1 MGPLPSVPGLTL
13 VRPLSTGVPGPPWR
27 ARDLKSGYDVVV
39 RPLPDAF
46 TAGQADTLIDA
57 LPEHAHLLRPS
68 VHRDADDRPMLVTR
82 FAGHRGLD
90 QLLARRGGVAPCE
103 VSTIALAVGRALAAL
118 HAAGLSHGAVR
129 PSAIVLG
136 SDGRPF
142 LDLAGIVPPAGALPP
157 ASLSSL
163 SSRSPGLLGSPD
175 ATNDVVALA
184 RLLGEAV
191 EAPVPAAMAQTLAAA
206 GSPDA
211 AEHMDATELVRRLV
225 AAVPPEP
232 LQLAPTTPTAT
243 LRPRPAASIVRGWA
257 PSGPARR
264 RLALAVGSALALA
277 LAIVAGG
284 VWAQLADRAPAQSAL
299 RPAPSELLPVPRES
313 TDRASPTPSVTA
325 TPSTTPSPSASAPSL
340 AATVD
345 WVAELAALDDRRGEA
360 FSTGDREAL
369 TDVDAPGSAALAS
382 DSAALGSLASAGVNA
397 SGFREVIRSVRPVSV
412 SASVAVLRVVDER
425 PAYTLVRA
433 SDGVVVTSRPA
444 RAPASW
450 LVELVRG
457 GAGWQV
463 RSVHPA

>member
-1 MGPLPSVPGLTL
+1 MEPPSVPGLTL

-39 RPLPDAF
+39 RPLPGSLTGERVDA
-46 TAGQADTLIDA
+46 LIHA
-57 LPEHAHLLRPS
+57 LPEHPHLLQPS
-68 VHRDADDRPMLVTR
+68 VHRDADDRPVLVTR

-90 QLLARRGGVAPCE
+90 QLLARRGGLAPCE
-103 VSTIALAVGRALAAL
+103 VSTIGLAVGRALAAL

-136 SDGRPF
+136 ADGRAF
-142 LDLAGIVPPAGALPP
+142 LDLAGMV
-157 ASLSSL
+157 
-163 SSRSPGLLGSPD
+163 RST
-175 ATNDVVALA
+175 ATSEATDDVVALA

-191 EAPVPAAMAQTLAAA
+191 EAPVPAPMAQTLEAA
-206 GSPDA
+206 GSPDP
-211 AEHMDATELVRRLV
+211 AEHMDATELARRLV

-232 LQLAPTTPTAT
+232 LQLAATTPAAA
-243 LRPRPAASIVRGWA
+243 LRPRPTASILRGWA
-257 PSGPARR
+257 PSGPVRR
-264 RLALAVGSALALA
+264 RLAVAAGAALALA
-277 LAIVAGG
+277 PSPSAARSTPSLAV
-284 VWAQLADRAPAQSAL
+284 
-299 RPAPSELLPVPRES
+299 PAPRVS
-313 TDRASPTPSVTA
+313 TVSASPTPSVPLT
-325 TPSTTPSPSASAPSL
+325 PSASATSL

-382 DSAALGSLASAGVNA
+382 DSAALGALATAGVNA
-397 SGFREVIRSVRPVSV
+397 SGFRQVIHSVRPLSVSV
-412 SASVAVLRVVDER
+412 SVALLRVVDER

-433 SDGVVVTSRPA
+433 SDGVVVTSRAA

-457 GAGWQV
+457 AAGWQV
-463 RSVHPA
+463 RSVRPA

>member
-1 MGPLPSVPGLTL
+1 MEPLPSVPGLTL

-39 RPLPDAF
+39 RPLPEAL
-46 TAGQADTLIDA
+46 TAARVDDLIDA
-57 LPEHAHLLRPS
+57 LPEHPHLLRPS

-90 QLLARRGGVAPCE
+90 QLLARRGGLAPCE

-136 SDGRPF
+136 ADGRPF
-142 LDLAGIVPPAGALPP
+142 LDLAGIVPPAVALPP
-157 ASLSSL
+157 SSLSSL
-163 SSRSPGLLGSPD
+163 SSPSLPALLGSRE
-175 ATNDVVALA
+175 ATDDVVALA

-206 GSPDA
+206 GSPEP

-232 LQLAPTTPTAT
+232 LRLAPTTPAAT
-243 LRPRPAASIVRGWA
+243 LRPRPASSIVRGWA
-257 PSGPARR
+257 PSGPVRR
-264 RLALAVGSALALA
+264 RLALAVGAALALA
-277 LAIVAGG
+277 LAVVAGG
-284 VWAQLADRAPAQSAL
+284 VWAQLADRTPSRSAL
-299 RPAPSELLPVPRES
+299 RPAPSELVPVPRES
-313 TDRASPTPSVTA
+313 TAGASPTPSVA
-325 TPSTTPSPSASAPSL
+325 ASPSASSPSL

-382 DSAALGSLASAGVNA
+382 DSAALVSLASAGVNA

-425 PAYTLVRA
+425 PAYALVRA
-433 SDGVVVTSRPA
+433 SDGVVVTSRAA

-457 GAGWQV
+457 AGGWQV
-463 RSVHPA
+463 RSVRPA